1 MVQQESE
8 AFPKYWFW
16 FVLLAFFSV
25 LNESVFNV
33 SLPDISAQFGMEPSA
48 ANWVNTSF
56 ILSFAAGTAV
66 YGKIAD
72 AFGVKRLLLLG
83 LILYAGGS
91 VLGLLLHA
99 WFPGLLTARFIQGGG
114 ASVVP
119 GLIGVIVVNCVDS
132 RHRGKAFGLIGSTVA
147 LGEGM
152 GPVLGGVIADFVH
165 WSYLF
170 VLPLITLVTLP
181 FFMQSLP
188 DTPPKKAKLDVF
200 GGVVFILGIVSF
212 SLFMTNY
219 RWLYGASSVIL
230 FIGFTLWIRSV
241 KTPFIGP
248 SLFKIP
254 RFMAGVL
261 LGGLLLGIVAGFV
274 SMVPYMMRE
283 VHQMTTSMI
292 GGGILFPGTMSVIL
306 FGIAGGKWVD
316 KRGAGFVM
324 LTGIGLIGSGF
335 LITAFMADDRPWFI
349 SGAII
354 LVFGGLSFVKTVIS
368 TTVAETLGAEEA
380 GSGMGFLNF
389 SCFLAEGIGIAFVG
403 GRLTQHPQQLRML
416 PAIEK
421 PEAFLYSKLSL
432 LLLGILLIGGI
443 AFRLVIRGTTHIGD
457 DKR

>member
-1 MVQQESE
+1 MVQQGSG

-25 LNESVFNV
+25 LNETVFNV
-33 SLPDISAQFGMEPSA
+33 SLPDISAQFGLEPSA

-72 AFGVKRLLLLG
+72 AFGVKRLLLFG
-83 LILYAGGS
+83 LFLYAGGS
-91 VLGLLLHA
+91 ILGLLLHA
-99 WFPGLLTARFIQGGG
+99 WFPGLLMARFIQGGG

-119 GLIGVIVVNCVDS
+119 GLIGVIVVNCVDP

-147 LGEGM
+147 LGEGI

-170 VLPLITLVTLP
+170 ALPLITLVTLP
-181 FFMQSLP
+181 FFMRSLP
-188 DTPPKKAKLDVF
+188 DTPPKKAQLDIF
-200 GGVVFILGIVSF
+200 GGVLFILGIVSF

-219 RWLYGASSVIL
+219 RWLYGTISVIL
-230 FIGFTLWIRSV
+230 FIGFALWIRSV
-241 KTPFIGP
+241 RTPFIDP
-248 SLFKIP
+248 SLFKKQ

-283 VHQMTTSMI
+283 VHRMTTSLI

-316 KRGAGFVM
+316 KRGAGVVM
-324 LTGIGLIGSGF
+324 VTGIGLIGAGF

-368 TTVAETLGAEEA
+368 TTVAETLGADEA

-389 SCFLAEGIGIAFVG
+389 ACFLAEGMGIAFVG
-403 GRLTQHPQQLRML
+403 GMLAQRSLDLRML
-416 PAIEK
+416 PSITA
-421 PEAFLYSKLSL
+421 PGAYLYSNLSL
-432 LLLGILLIGGI
+432 LLLGVMLIGGT
-443 AFRLVIRGTTHIGD
+443 AFRLVVRGSTPIGD
-457 DKR
+457 KET